1 MELVPPPI
9 HRKSCGQL
17 VGGTSVHL
25 VHICIDIN
33 KYIDID
39 IDIDVGIAIA
49 IAIAIDTNIDR
60 SKVSLDRLLRV
71 RDTTDTPRRFE
82 KPRSH

>member
-39 IDIDVGIAIA
+39 VGIA